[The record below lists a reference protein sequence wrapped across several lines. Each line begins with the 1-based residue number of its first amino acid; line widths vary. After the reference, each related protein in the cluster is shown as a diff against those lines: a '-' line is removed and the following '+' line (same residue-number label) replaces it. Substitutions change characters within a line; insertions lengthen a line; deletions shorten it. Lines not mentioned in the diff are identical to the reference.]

1 MKTKK
6 SKKISFE
13 QIEPLS
19 MSVNYH
25 HYNDMMVLEV
35 IRHYKDGS
43 TLSDVARSVSCV
55 YHVIERRAFLSDLP
69 RKILHIIHHC
79 NYAD

>member
-25 HYNDMMVLEV
+25 HYNDMVVLEV

-43 TLSDVARSVSCV
+43 TSSDVARSISCD
-55 YHVIERRAFLSDLP
+55 YHAIERRAFLTDVP

-79 NYAD
+79 NYVD